1 MDRVEKLTIRRS
13 LTATVV
19 KLVVTEN
26 GVTVD
31 FSVKTYEHAIPDAI
45 RRAKDGC
52 DRFLKLA
59 QEAS

>member
-13 LTATVV
+13 TTATVV

-31 FSVKTYEHAIPDAI
+31 YSVKTYESQIPDAI
-45 RRAKDGC
+45 RRARTGAQKC
-52 DRFLKLA
+52 LKLA
-59 QEAS
+59 EEA